1 MYINP
6 RYIAGILPLYPQGTN
21 STMYTECCSVIIC
34 DNQGSC
40 PTCDKK
46 VIGFDAETDNDRH
59 KIRWEAATS
68 HWNSKR

>member
-6 RYIAGILPLYPQGTN
+6 RYIAGILPLYPEEID
-21 STMYTECCSVIIC
+21 STMLTECCAVIIC
-34 DNQGSC
+34 DNQRSC
-40 PTCDKK
+40 PACDKK

-68 HWNSKR
+68 H